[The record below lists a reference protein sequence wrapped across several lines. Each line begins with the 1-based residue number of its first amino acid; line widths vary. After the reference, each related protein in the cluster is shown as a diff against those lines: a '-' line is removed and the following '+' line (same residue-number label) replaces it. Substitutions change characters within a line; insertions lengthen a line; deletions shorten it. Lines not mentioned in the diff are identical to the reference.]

1 MESLLCLISAPSL
14 CRAQRLDTERAM
26 SYWLKGQV
34 WVSSRNDTDEAVDPR
49 NRLRRFEPCTQLF
62 TARLLHVLE
71 LTDLAETVRITRH
84 NGRSAPSCRT
94 LIHAPLICA

>member
-34 WVSSRNDTDEAVDPR
+34 WVSSRNDTGEAVDHR
-49 NRLRRFEPCTQLF
+49 IRLKRLTLARRSCLPLEPLMY
-62 TARLLHVLE
+62 
-71 LTDLAETVRITRH
+71 
-84 NGRSAPSCRT
+84 
-94 LIHAPLICA
+94 